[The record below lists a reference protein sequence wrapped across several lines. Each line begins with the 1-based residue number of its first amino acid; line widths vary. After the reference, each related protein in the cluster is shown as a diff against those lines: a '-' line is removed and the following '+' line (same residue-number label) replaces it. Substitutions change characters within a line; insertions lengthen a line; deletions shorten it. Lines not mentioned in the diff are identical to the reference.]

1 MQTRK
6 DKKYKKA
13 KKKSREEDEL
23 DFEELKIRERNW
35 TRKNK
40 KQQSLNYPWAR
51 GSEIVPRGKNIFVKG
66 WGRKRTKWLLL
77 FSWLKR

>member
-23 DFEELKIRERNW
+23 DFEELKIRERN
-35 TRKNK
+35 
-40 KQQSLNYPWAR
+40 
-51 GSEIVPRGKNIFVKG
+51 
-66 WGRKRTKWLLL
+66 
-77 FSWLKR
+77 